1 MLKKILIGVGILA
14 LFLAVAFIYL
24 NNRNRSRSP
33 PDTAHLDVNG
43 LHVEISYSRPSVRGR
58 VIFGTED
65 EGALQPY
72 GSYWRLGANEATTI
86 TVSQDVTFNGMPL
99 KAGSY
104 SLYAIPGADSFQIGV
119 NTETGQW
126 GAWEPDFSKNVFVTE
141 VPVTRPVV
149 PVEQFTTR
157 IEEGS
162 DGAVVYFRPAKK
174 RNHCSKGV
182 NGYSYRLCLLHE
194 QRSIRPSSFGVSATT
209 TGWCHGAQPA
219 VYRAIG
225 VFYAEEGIVNF
236 YQPDCTH
243 QHAVNM
249 SL

>member
-14 LFLAVAFIYL
+14 LLLAVAFIYL
-24 NNRNRSRSP
+24 NNRNRTMSP

-58 VIFGTED
+58 VIFGSED

-72 GSYWRLGANEATTI
+72 GTYWRLGANEATTI
-86 TVSQDVTFNGMPL
+86 TINQDVTFNGMPL

-104 SLYAIPGADSFQIGV
+104 SLYAIPGPDSFQIGV

-162 DGAVVYFRPAKK
+162 GGPVVYFEWSNVQLIIPVVP
-174 RNHCSKGV
+174 N
-182 NGYSYRLCLLHE
+182 
-194 QRSIRPSSFGVSATT
+194 
-209 TGWCHGAQPA
+209 
-219 VYRAIG
+219 
-225 VFYAEEGIVNF
+225 
-236 YQPDCTH
+236 
-243 QHAVNM
+243 
-249 SL
+249 

>member
-14 LFLAVAFIYL
+14 LLLAVAFIYL
-24 NNRNRSRSP
+24 NNRNRSMSP

-58 VIFGTED
+58 VIFGSED

-72 GSYWRLGANEATTI
+72 GAYWRLGANEATTI
-86 TVSQDVTFNGMPL
+86 TLNQDVTFNGMPL

-141 VPVTRPVV
+141 VPVNRPVV
-149 PVEQFTTR
+149 PVEQFTIR
-157 IEEGS
+157 LEEGS
-162 DGAVVYFRPAKK
+162 ENAVTAYFEWSNVQFSIPIAS
-174 RNHCSKGV
+174 SKG
-182 NGYSYRLCLLHE
+182 
-194 QRSIRPSSFGVSATT
+194 
-209 TGWCHGAQPA
+209 
-219 VYRAIG
+219 
-225 VFYAEEGIVNF
+225 
-236 YQPDCTH
+236 
-243 QHAVNM
+243 M
-249 SL
+249 